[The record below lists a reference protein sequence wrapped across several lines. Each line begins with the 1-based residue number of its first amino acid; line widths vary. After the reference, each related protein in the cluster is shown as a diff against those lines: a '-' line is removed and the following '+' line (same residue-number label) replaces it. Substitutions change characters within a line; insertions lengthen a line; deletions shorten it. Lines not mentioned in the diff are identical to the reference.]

1 MGTRKTSQET
11 TRGET
16 AKAHVIPRRFCWTKF
31 GSESG
36 EGIEAIL
43 ARKDRER
50 VANGGIFLW
59 GIGNSVGPGIR
70 ALVRLESEP
79 MAVFSPM
86 RAKPKAIDTA
96 PGRVVVWR
104 SARGIDGNDWEIPT
118 GSMVVSRGDS
128 GKGTMKRTH
137 YALVCRSDK
146 ALATNSPSTAH
157 LSFSALSNLVSG
169 APVGYSQVTSI
180 VDYRA
185 DPGKGGP
192 NYDVGFLAQL
202 VYPYFIEL
210 FDPLQ
215 MGADQLVVAAT
226 KIAARPHR
234 MRQLSIE

>member
-1 MGTRKTSQET
+1 MDTLKTSKLPGAED
-11 TRGET
+11 
-16 AKAHVIPRRFCWTKF
+16 AVKAHVIPSRFCWTKF

-36 EGIEAIL
+36 EDIEAIL

-50 VANGGIFLW
+50 TANGGIFLW

-70 ALVRLESEP
+70 ALVRLEREP

-96 PGRVVVWR
+96 PARVVVWR
-104 SARGIDGNDWEIPT
+104 SARGIDGNDWEIPA

-128 GKGTMKRTH
+128 GKGTMKRAH

-146 ALATNSPSTAH
+146 ALASTAPSTAH

-169 APVGYSQVTSI
+169 APLGYSQVTSV

-185 DPGKGGP
+185 KPTQAGP

-202 VYPYFIEL
+202 VYPYFVEL

-215 MGADQLVVAAT
+215 MGADQLVVATT
-226 KIAARPHR
+226 KTAGRPHR